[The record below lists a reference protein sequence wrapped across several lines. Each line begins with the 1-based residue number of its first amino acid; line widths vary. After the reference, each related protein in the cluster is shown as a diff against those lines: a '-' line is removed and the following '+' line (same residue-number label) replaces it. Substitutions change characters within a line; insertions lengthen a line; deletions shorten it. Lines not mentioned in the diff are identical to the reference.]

1 MLPSRDHVGLEKRFF
16 YGSSIFRML
25 KTMAETKKN
34 FLNSTINSFRFVLFN
49 ELS

>member
-25 KTMAETKKN
+25 KTMAETKKIS
-34 FLNSTINSFRFVLFN
+34 LTQQLTASVLFYSIN
-49 ELS
+49 